1 VRRAAFDVRVVEV
14 APGGER
20 PYDGAEWAGALVV
33 VDRGEIELECPDGR
47 RPRFAGGAV
56 LWLGGLPVRALRNPG
71 PVPAVLV
78 AVSRRQGRA
87 VRNP

>member
-1 VRRAAFDVRVVEV
+1 MGTAFDVRVVEV
-14 APGGER
+14 PPGGARAYEE
-20 PYDGAEWAGALVV
+20 AEWADALVV
-33 VDRGEIELECPDGR
+33 VERGEIELDCRGGS

-78 AVSRRQGRA
+78 AVSRAAPRSA
-87 VRNP
+87 C